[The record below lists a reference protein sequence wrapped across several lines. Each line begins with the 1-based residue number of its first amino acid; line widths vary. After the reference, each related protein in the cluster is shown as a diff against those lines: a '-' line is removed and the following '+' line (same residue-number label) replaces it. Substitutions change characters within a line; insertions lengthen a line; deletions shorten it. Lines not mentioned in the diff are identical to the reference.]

1 MTEGAAPIRLAVIG
15 TGAISQ
21 IFHVP
26 VFAERED
33 VDLVALVD
41 TDVRKVE
48 TIARRFEIEEV
59 IDPEEAVDREGRYYP
74 RVMGWD
80 GSGSLPPLEIDKQL
94 GGRPLSHASAAEA
107 AWR

>member
-1 MTEGAAPIRLAVIG
+1 MTEGAAPIRPPVIG

-21 IFHVP
+21 IVHVP
-26 VFAERED
+26 IFAERED

-59 IDPEEAVDREGRYYP
+59 IDPEEAVDREDRYYA